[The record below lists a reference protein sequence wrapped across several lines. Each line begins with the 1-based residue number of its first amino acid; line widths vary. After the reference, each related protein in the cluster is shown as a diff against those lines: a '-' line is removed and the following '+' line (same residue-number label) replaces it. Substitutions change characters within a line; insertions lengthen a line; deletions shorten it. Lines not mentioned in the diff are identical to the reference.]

1 MYNDLINEIALDNKY
16 TRWYARIITNAMT
29 RPAPTGYTE
38 KHHILP
44 KSFELGGVRD
54 KRNIV
59 TLTAREHFVCHWL
72 LTKMFKSDSHHR
84 DKMIYALGWLSTGT
98 KKNKHLKYHTKI
110 TSRVFERNRIKAAA
124 IRGIECTINGQ
135 QYPNPWQ
142 AHQILG
148 IEYGTILS
156 RLRNPNF
163 PEYQAEKIKKREIKT
178 PSHFKK
184 VSINGVVYETFKEA
198 NRQTKIPSLFR
209 KLSDE
214 RYPEYFFIDEPDRK
228 TTQVTREWRFS
239 VTINGIQYKSVSEAA
254 RKLNMKRCEIDARL
268 RDPNDTAFV
277 SSEITAD
284 KERTLKESLKKKVV
298 AEGLLFSSMTDAMK
312 TLNLR
317 RDTLKYRL
325 RGNAFR
331 DYYYV

>member
-1 MYNDLINEIALDNKY
+1 MFTK
-16 TRWYARIITNAMT
+16 
-29 RPAPTGYTE
+29 
-38 KHHILP
+38 
-44 KSFELGGVRD
+44 KSLYGQ
-54 KRNIV
+54 
-59 TLTAREHFVCHWL
+59 
-72 LTKMFKSDSHHR
+72 
-84 DKMIYALGWLSTGT
+84 KMIRALSWLSTGT
-98 KKNKHLKYHTKI
+98 KAQTRYSTAV
-110 TSRVFERNRIKAAA
+110 TSSVFERN
-124 IRGIECTINGQ
+124 
-135 QYPNPWQ
+135 
-142 AHQILG
+142 
-148 IEYGTILS
+148 
-156 RLRNPNF
+156 
-163 PEYQAEKIKKREIKT
+163 KIKVTALKSERE
-178 PSHFKK
+178 SKK
-184 VSINGVVYETFKEA
+184 VSIDGKVYNSFKEA
-198 NRQTKIPSLFR
+198 NRQTKIPNLFR